1 MTLVMV
7 DIKYQIE
14 LMWLDECSGIW
25 KKCNSKIDEKSGE
38 KNVWIDLSEQAK
50 TMNLCP
56 NK

>member
-25 KKCNSKIDEKSGE
+25 KKCNSKIDEKFGE
-38 KNVWIDLSEQAK
+38 KNVWIDPL
-50 TMNLCP
+50 
-56 NK
+56 NKQKP